1 MISKGLLHSSLWF
14 LFHFG
19 SQIFSFGNNVYFI
32 SKSQWENNFNL
43 YATALY
49 QPYQNI
55 RINIFVLGLYFWLNK
70 GQMKK
75 HGKACF
81 LRKVRIYRWFTFPKE
96 MYMQDCQTS
105 LELCRSDLPVFS
117 ARKSHLNSHGIKRN
131 WRNGLLCPTINSFLS
146 F

>member
-1 MISKGLLHSSLWF
+1 MMKKRGFKKYLISKGLLHSSLWF
-14 LFHFG
+14 LFHFR

-75 HGKACF
+75 HKKACF

-96 MYMQDCQTS
+96 MYMQDSQNKSGALQVWLTSVLCQEVS
-105 LELCRSDLPVFS
+105 FE
-117 ARKSHLNSHGIKRN
+117 
-131 WRNGLLCPTINSFLS
+131 PTWH
-146 F
+146 